1 MVIYGNTHLHT
12 HTQLVAMT
20 VRLNFCLTL
29 TLMEHNNIGP
39 LLKFSVSIISSIS
52 TFIITNNLITPSL
65 I

>member
-1 MVIYGNTHLHT
+1 MVIHIYT

-29 TLMEHNNIGP
+29 TLMEHKNIGP